1 MNSNMESK
9 LMLNKLLATER
20 NPERN
25 RLNVTYVIIA
35 VLKKV
40 PTIPESTDSWIY
52 GFLNLRII
60 ETMTPELSQYW
71 VEYALILWIPE
82 PTDSWSY
89 DSWIYEFLKLLFL
102 NLRIPETTIPEST
115 DSWIYQQHV
124 VSVHEGK
131 KPFKCDICDF
141 SCSLRHNMKR
151 HVALVHEENNPFK
164 CDICDFSSAQRNV
177 LKVNV
182 ASVHEGDKP
191 FNCDICNYCLSK
203 RDKLKRRVASV
214 HEEKKPFK
222 CDIYVKSTCCI
233 SSWRR

>member
-82 PTDSWSY
+82 PTDSWNY
-89 DSWIYEFLKLLFL
+89 DSWIYRFL
-102 NLRIPETTIPEST
+102 NLRISEITIPESMDSWNY
-115 DSWIYQQHV
+115 DSWIYRFLNL
-124 VSVHEGK
+124 
-131 KPFKCDICDF
+131 PT
-141 SCSLRHNMKR
+141 
-151 HVALVHEENNPFK
+151 
-164 CDICDFSSAQRNV
+164 
-177 LKVNV
+177 
-182 ASVHEGDKP
+182 
-191 FNCDICNYCLSK
+191 
-203 RDKLKRRVASV
+203 
-214 HEEKKPFK
+214 
-222 CDIYVKSTCCI
+222 TCCI
-233 SSWRR
+233 SSWGKETI